1 VTHGA
6 SKNEPYVLP
15 NLSRELAGMHGL
27 RPPGEIK
34 EETSMKKHTLLVGL
48 VALALFAGISR
59 LQCQSAPSGSQA
71 ADDQTTREISELINQ
86 RHAALG
92 RFDRRAYGGLIDPSA
107 VFVGPTEVIT
117 GAQQIAEARPTVGY
131 KMVIEHDSPKV
142 TSFGQ
147 TAVAVY
153 HQSQKEIYGA
163 QSLTSRWTVIDTYLK
178 KDGSWV
184 LIAHAQMPELL
195 KRQSVKLNPAVY
207 TQYTGQYE
215 WGPGFIDT
223 VSVIG
228 GKLMS
233 QLSSEDKPDE
243 LQPLNETTFFV
254 DGDDDEGL
262 IIFEKAPSG
271 TVSRYVYRTKG
282 EDLIAKKIK

>member
-1 VTHGA
+1 
-6 SKNEPYVLP
+6 
-15 NLSRELAGMHGL
+15 
-27 RPPGEIK
+27 
-34 EETSMKKHTLLVGL
+34 MKKHTLLIGL
-48 VALALFAGISR
+48 VAVALFAGISR

-92 RFDRRAYGGLIDPSA
+92 RFDRKTYGGFIDPSA
-107 VFVGPTEVIT
+107 VFSGPGDVHT
-117 GAQQIAEARPTVGY
+117 GAQQIAEAHPTVGY

-153 HQSQKEIYGA
+153 HQSQKEIYGE
-163 QSLTSRWTVIDTYLK
+163 QSLTSRWTVMDTYVK
-178 KDGSWV
+178 KDGSWL

-207 TQYTGQYE
+207 AQYTGQYE
-215 WGPGFIDT
+215 WGPGFVDT
-223 VSVIG
+223 VSVVG

-233 QLSSEDKPDE
+233 QLSNEDKPDE
-243 LQPLNETTFFV
+243 LQPLNETTFFI

-262 IIFEKAPSG
+262 TIFQKGASG
-271 TVSRYVYRTKG
+271 TVSGYVYRTKG
-282 EDLIAKKIK
+282 QDLIAKKIK